1 VDRKLSADYQAAA
14 LAGSAGDEQR
24 VRVAAEAP
32 DRAQR
37 DVAYDTRNAEA
48 RFVEQSTGQ
57 SLIRSKIGTD
67 YARKIVD
74 RATNLPALDHL
85 FYGQKPP
92 LEPVLIGLPFQ
103 RYLGKDIDRPR
114 YLGNVDYCLI
124 ARNYSRRLKL
134 ADTLKAGPG

>member
-1 VDRKLSADYQAAA
+1 M
-14 LAGSAGDEQR
+14 
-24 VRVAAEAP
+24 
-32 DRAQR
+32 
-37 DVAYDTRNAEA
+37 A
-48 RFVEQSTGQ
+48 R
-57 SLIRSKIGTD
+57 
-67 YARKIVD
+67 
-74 RATNLPALDHL
+74 
-85 FYGQKPP
+85 KPP